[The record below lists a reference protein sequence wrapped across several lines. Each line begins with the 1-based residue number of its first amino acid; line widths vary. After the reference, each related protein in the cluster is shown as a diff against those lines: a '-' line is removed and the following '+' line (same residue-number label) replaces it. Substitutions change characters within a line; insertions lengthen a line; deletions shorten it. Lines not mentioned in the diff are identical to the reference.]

1 MLKSGAGKATLAR
14 MVAVFLVALAAI
26 LVAGCSEQSDT
37 PRQDKRVV
45 QKPEPVVVNKGLS
58 QEEEEKLNDRIAALE
73 EEADDEVI
81 DEVDDGSAGEQPTEE
96 QYGQEN
102 ESTDDSARAAA
113 QAYYAAAANGDY
125 GYTFDELSSYSR
137 SRFTEGEWVGAN
149 TELGSDA
156 ASYGID
162 SVEMVDSS
170 VAEVNLTVNLPDG
183 SSSGRFTRFVSE
195 DGGWKHD
202 LTQEEYDLFAG
213 ASGTAASAGVPAST
227 SAPAAP
233 EASSS
238 QYAPADS
245 DCSDF
250 STQAAAQAALMA
262 DPSDPQGLDEDED
275 GTACETLA
283 GNDQYEA
290 PEQPPEIDPDPD
302 PDREG
307 AHRWRPRR
315 QAKPSPDY
323 APPGGGTDI
332 DCDEVDGP
340 IPTPSGDPDNL
351 DGDDDGWACE

>member
-1 MLKSGAGKATLAR
+1 MPTSGAGKATLAR
-14 MVAVFLVALAAI
+14 IVAVFLVALAAI
-26 LVAGCSEQSDT
+26 LVAGCSEQSDA
-37 PRQDKRVV
+37 PRQDKRVS
-45 QKPEPVVVNKGLS
+45 QKSEAVVVNEGLS
-58 QEEEEKLNDRIAALE
+58 KEEEEKLNDRIAALE

-125 GYTFDELSSYSR
+125 GYTYDELSSYSR

-183 SSSGRFTRFVSE
+183 TSSGRFTRFVSE
-195 DGGWKHD
+195 DGSWKHD

-213 ASGTAASAGVPAST
+213 ASDNATSASASSSASAT
-227 SAPAAP
+227 P
-233 EASSS
+233 EASASS
-238 QYAPADS
+238 PPAPAEM

-250 STQAAAQAALMA
+250 STQAAAQAALDM
-262 DPSDPQGLDEDED
+262 DPSDPQGLDEDGD
-275 GTACETLA
+275 GAACETLA

-323 APPGGGTDI
+323 APSGGGTDI